1 MSQRPVRFIASNRL
15 ERLADLL
22 AARVAEGL
30 DDPLAGEVI
39 VVQSRGMATWL
50 EQRIADRN
58 GVSFGCR
65 FPFPRHLFFE
75 ALKAVD
81 PAAVPDDAFSPER
94 LVWRIHAELMRI
106 ADGPRDSDRDAI
118 RGYLENDPVGLRG
131 FQLARRLA
139 RLFDDYITYRPDM
152 LLEWESGGE
161 NLPDADARWQ
171 AALWQRLVGKGPAR
185 HLGRLGNDL
194 FRRLKESDESL
205 PELPARLSVFGVSS
219 LAPFYLQ
226 LFDALAHRCEVTF
239 YRLEPCADYWGDIR
253 TLRES
258 VRAEGLAAGE
268 NGEERGHRLLG
279 AWGRQG
285 REFQKQVLEFD
296 WDPGDDEQFRE
307 PTDKTL
313 LAQLQRGILHIGQD
327 ESDLRFEKPDD
338 SVQVRVCHGPIREL
352 QVLRDHLLRWFSES
366 DLTPRDV
373 LVLTPSIEQ
382 YAPLIPAVFGAE
394 PRIPYSV
401 ADRSRRSGS
410 PLAGAFLRLLALG
423 GSRLAATEVFALF
436 DIPAIRR
443 RFGFESADI
452 DTIREWLRE
461 APVWWGLDESARVDL
476 GFGAEAVG
484 TWRRGMD
491 RLLLGYA
498 MEPRTARL
506 FAGIPPMAG
515 ISGERAALAGRLAEF
530 LATLEEHLSA
540 WRTPRSPAGWS
551 AELNRTFDAFFAP
564 DREEIDEV
572 AVIRE
577 ALAFPEATQ
586 TGEAASG
593 VRLEV
598 IAEALRVILETSE
611 SRGGFLSGG
620 VTFCALQPMR
630 SVPALVICV
639 LGLDDDAFPRRPVV
653 AEFDL
658 MARYPRAGDA
668 SRGEDD
674 RYLFLETLLSARDRL
689 YLSYSGLSVRDNAE
703 SPPSV
708 VVSDLLDSIT
718 DTHGDE
724 TATAIV
730 EHHRL
735 HPWSMDYFRGG
746 PLQTFSRS
754 AADAAGLLAGPR
766 EQPGPFCARPLPAP
780 AAESELVSVD
790 LADLK
795 AFLRNPAAFFCER
808 RLGLRLGKPR
818 EDLPDRELF
827 LLESLARYDLRAGLL
842 DHFLEDGRHDNMPVD
857 LWAGTGCLPLGPA
870 GRLALEKEAA
880 VMTALGTSVRAA
892 RGTAPAQTEEIAL
905 NVGRFEI
912 RGAIGELYPSAPV
925 RARPGKVRPYDRLTM
940 WADLLVLQ
948 TLRNS
953 QGTAES
959 PVVGKFIGMDE
970 KDQPRAETYRAPANA
985 PAVLLDLLNL
995 FKEGRNRPVPLIPKA
1010 GYAFAKTF
1018 RADPVRARADA
1029 SKEWHGGEYNN
1040 GESEDPY
1047 FAQCFARYGGDP
1059 FDDEFE
1065 SVSLRVFEPLMAA
1078 VVEDSDGGKRSSGT
1092 AKRGKAKAKE

>member
-50 EQRIADRN
+50 EQRIAARN

-81 PAAVPDDAFSPER
+81 PSAAPDDEFSPER
-94 LVWRIHAELMRI
+94 LVWRIHAELTRLS
-106 ADGPRDSDRDAI
+106 DGPRGADRDAV
-118 RGYLENDPVGLRG
+118 RGYLENDPAGLRG

-139 RLFDDYITYRPDM
+139 RLFDDYITYRPQM
-152 LLEWESGGE
+152 LAEWESGGE
-161 NLPDADARWQ
+161 DAHDSDARWQ
-171 AALWQRLVGKGPAR
+171 AALWRRLVGDGPAR
-185 HLGRLGNDL
+185 HLGQLGVEL
-194 FRRLKESDESL
+194 FDRLKQSHEPL
-205 PELPARLSVFGVSS
+205 RGLPARLSVFGVSS
-219 LAPFYLQ
+219 LAPFYLH
-226 LFDALAHRCEVTF
+226 LFDALAHRSEVTF

-296 WDPGDDEQFRE
+296 WDPGDDEQFEE
-307 PTDKTL
+307 PSGETL
-313 LAQLQRGILHIGQD
+313 LSRLQRGILRIGQD
-327 ESDLRFEKPDD
+327 ESDTGSVDADD
-338 SVQVRVCHGPIREL
+338 SVQVRICHGPIREL

-373 LVLTPSIEQ
+373 LVLTPSIED

-423 GSRLAATEVFALF
+423 GSRLAASDVFALF

-443 RFGFESADI
+443 RFNLESADVGLV
-452 DTIREWLRE
+452 REWLRD
-461 APVWWGLDESARVDL
+461 APVWWGLDAESRSEL
-476 GFGAEAVG
+476 GFGTEAVG
-484 TWRRGMD
+484 TWRRGLD

-498 MEPRTARL
+498 MEPRTAGL
-506 FAGIPPMAG
+506 VAGIAPMAG
-515 ISGERAALAGRLAEF
+515 VSGERAVVAGRLAEF
-530 LATLEEHLSA
+530 LAVLEEHLTS
-540 WRTPRSPAGWS
+540 WRTPRTPAGWS
-551 AELNRTFDAFFAP
+551 VELNRAFDAFFAP
-564 DREEIDEV
+564 DRDEVDEV

-577 ALAFPEATQ
+577 ALAPPGTAQ
-586 TGEAASG
+586 TDEPAPG
-593 VRLEV
+593 VPLAV
-598 IAEALRVILETSE
+598 IAEALRATLETSE
-611 SRGGFLSGG
+611 GRGGFLSGG

-630 SVPALVICV
+630 SVPARVICV
-639 LGLDDDAFPRRPVV
+639 LGLNDDAFPRRPVV

-658 MARYPRAGDA
+658 MARHPKTGDA

-708 VVSDLLDSIT
+708 VVSDLLDSIA
-718 DTHGDE
+718 DTHGDD
-724 TATAIV
+724 TAADIV
-730 EHHRL
+730 ERHRL
-735 HPWSMDYFRGG
+735 HPWSVEYFRGG
-746 PLQTFSRS
+746 PLRTYSRN
-754 AADAAGLLAGPR
+754 AAGAAALLARSR
-766 EQPGPFCARPLPAP
+766 EP
-780 AAESELVSVD
+780 AASFCNQPLVSETTVEPVRID

-808 RLGLRLGKPR
+808 RLGLRLAKPR

-827 LLESLARYDLRAGLL
+827 LLEGLERYDLRAGLL
-842 DHFLEDGRHDNMPVD
+842 DHFLDSGRHDDLPVD
-857 LWAGTGCLPLGPA
+857 LWAGTGRLPLGPA
-870 GRLALEKEAA
+870 GRLALEKEAG
-880 VMTALGTSVRAA
+880 VMSALGGSVLAA
-892 RGTAPAQTEEIAL
+892 RGPAPAQSAEIAVTL
-905 NVGRFEI
+905 GRFEI
-912 RGAIGELYPSAPV
+912 RGAIGDLYPAAPI
-925 RARPGKVRPYDRLTM
+925 RARAGKIRPRDRLAL

-948 TLRNS
+948 AS
-953 QGTAES
+953 QGADAPRVS
-959 PVVGKFIGMDE
+959 GRLFGVE
-970 KDQPRAETYRAPANA
+970 KDRPCSETYVAPADA
-985 PAVLLDLLNL
+985 AAVLLDLLAL
-995 FKEGRNRPVPLIPKA
+995 FAEGASAPVPLIPNA
-1010 GYAFAKTF
+1010 SHALAKSF
-1018 RADPVRARADA
+1018 RADPVRARAEA
-1029 SKEWHGGEYNN
+1029 AGEWFGGEMAD
-1040 GESEDPY
+1040 GECDDPY
-1047 FAQCFARYGGDP
+1047 FAQCFARFGGDP
-1059 FDDEFE
+1059 LDERFE
-1065 SVSLRVFEPLMAA
+1065 AVSLRVFEPLLSAA
-1078 VVEDSDGGKRSSGT
+1078 AGDAEGGKKTSGT
-1092 AKRGKAKAKE
+1092 GRRGKGKAKE